1 MNSARLSDTLYPIAV
16 GLSASVIFFQ
26 FTVIVFKLFF

>member
-1 MNSARLSDTLYPIAV
+1 MNSARLSNILYPIAV
-16 GLSASVIFFQ
+16 GLGASAIFFQ

>member
-1 MNSARLSDTLYPIAV
+1 MNSARLSDILYPIAV
-16 GLSASVIFFQ
+16 GLSATTIVFQ